1 MKLEKAKY
9 FYVGMVDGYALES
22 GCNVTRLRDKLLS
35 YEKAERLS
43 IRVYRLCGNTMLPVS
58 IRHIKGGEL

>member
-9 FYVGMVDGYALES
+9 FYIGLVDGYALES

-35 YEKAERLS
+35 YEKASRLS
-43 IRVYRLCGNTMLPVS
+43 IRVYRLCGKTMVPIS
-58 IRHIKGGEL
+58 TRYIKGGEL